1 MDDDVTEP
9 LRWTPEQE
17 QAFAARRAAL
27 LAEIADEARLTAVY
41 TGRSAFAP
49 AVMAALGRVLR
60 HAFVPPDQL
69 RHAYYNSPLPI
80 GHGQTISQPYIVA
93 LMSDLLDVDAQS
105 VVLEIGTG
113 CGYQAAVLAE
123 MVRQVY
129 SLERLPELAA
139 SAQRRLLGL
148 GYERVEVFA
157 GDGYYGHPAHAP
169 YDGIIVT
176 AAAETI
182 PAPLIE
188 QLKPGGRL
196 VIPLGRAFGDQQLVR
211 AVKQPDGTLHRQALL
226 PVAFVPF
233 RH

>member
-1 MDDDVTEP
+1 MVNVVEP
-9 LRWTPEQE
+9 PFWTPDQE

-27 LAEIADEARLTAVY
+27 LAEIGDEARLTALY
-41 TGRSAFAP
+41 TGRHAFSP
-49 AVMAALGRVLR
+49 AVMAAVGRVLR

-69 RHAYYNSPLPI
+69 LQAYYNCPLPI

-93 LMSDLLDVDAQS
+93 LMSDLLDVDAHS
-105 VVLEIGTG
+105 VVLEVGTG

-123 MVRQVY
+123 MVRRIY
-129 SLERLPELAA
+129 SLERLPDLAE
-139 SAQRRLLGL
+139 SARRRLHSL
-148 GYERVEVFA
+148 GYDNVEVMA
-157 GDGYYGHPAHAP
+157 NDGYYGHPAHAP

-176 AAAETI
+176 AAAEAI

-211 AVKQPDGTLHRQALL
+211 AVKQPDGSLQCRAML